1 MSWQPFG
8 LPHCP
13 WLAWPQPGFP
23 LAEAN
28 RSLLSRAVFPSPL
41 NVPLTPVAQSRIL
54 RSLGI
59 SNTICCRC
67 GVKGE
72 GWGGAAVKSSFA
84 PSFSFKGRSSPVPP
98 ASPQDVRR
106 EQTPLKSSAEKG
118 GAQCMVGLLPTLA
131 ALGWGNGT
139 ASELEPRACHPCVC
153 M

>member
-72 GWGGAAVKSSFA
+72 GWGGGGCKVLFCSILLLQGKKLPSA
-84 PSFSFKGRSSPVPP
+84 PSFPPGCEERADTSQEFCREGRSPVH
-98 ASPQDVRR
+98 
-106 EQTPLKSSAEKG
+106 G
-118 GAQCMVGLLPTLA
+118 GLATDLGSFGVGEWNSIRT
-131 ALGWGNGT
+131 
-139 ASELEPRACHPCVC
+139 
-153 M
+153 